1 MEAENKKASF
11 LAIILIAGLGI
22 ASIFIWLFLELAEE
36 ILENE
41 LRRFDT
47 SVIASFNA
55 IKTPALDAIYTG
67 ITELGSVWFLST
79 LSILM
84 ILLLWFK
91 AKNKWGTLFFII
103 AIGGNGALT
112 WLLKQVYERGRPSI
126 NEAIDAIGF
135 SFPSGH
141 SMGSIVFYGFL
152 IYLIV
157 RSGHNKVIKIVSSIA
172 LIMLI
177 LSIGTSRIYL
187 GAHFPSDIIG
197 GFLAGTIWLI
207 LCLLALEWMK
217 WQSNSQVHPIHAL
230 QELLISSYSS
240 DEHKRER

>member
-11 LAIILIAGLGI
+11 LAIILIVGLGI

-36 ILENE
+36 VFENE
-41 LRRFDT
+41 LRRFDN

-55 IKTPALDAIYTG
+55 IKTPTLDAIYTL
-67 ITELGSVWFLST
+67 ITELGSVWFLTS
-79 LSILM
+79 LSVLM

-91 AKNKWGTLFFII
+91 AKDKWGTLFFVI

-112 WLLKQVYERGRPSI
+112 WLLKQVYHRGRPSI
-126 NEAIDAIGF
+126 NQAIDAIGF

-141 SMGSIVFYGFL
+141 SMGSVVFYGFL

-157 RSGHNKVIKIVSSIA
+157 RSDHRRVFKTVSSIT
-172 LIMLI
+172 LVTFIVL
-177 LSIGTSRIYL
+177 IGTSRIYL
-187 GAHFPSDIIG
+187 GAHFPSDVVA

-207 LCLLALEWMK
+207 LCLSALEWIQ
-217 WQSNSQVHPIHAL
+217 WQSNSQVNPVHAL
-230 QELLISSYSS
+230 QELLISSYKSL
-240 DEHKRER
+240 K